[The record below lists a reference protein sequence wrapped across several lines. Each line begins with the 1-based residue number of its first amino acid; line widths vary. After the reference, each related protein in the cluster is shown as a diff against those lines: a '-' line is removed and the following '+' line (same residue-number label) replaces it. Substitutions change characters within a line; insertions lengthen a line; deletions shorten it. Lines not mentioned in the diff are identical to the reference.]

1 MASRTNSNSRF
12 HHATKIT
19 NGNSN
24 QSPRISIKEDMPWEM
39 TVGEESDV
47 SSMTITTDSPAKTT
61 SENGP
66 MRANVRTREQIIRQL
81 DQAFEHSLKV
91 EEENEKQNLEIEERI
106 DFSGGTPHEFR

>member
-1 MASRTNSNSRF
+1 MPAPANSNSRF

-24 QSPRISIKEDMPWEM
+24 QSPRISIKEDMPWQ
-39 TVGEESDV
+39 TRGGEENDV
-47 SSMTITTDSPAKTT
+47 SSMTIIADSPAKTT
-61 SENGP
+61 GESEP
-66 MRANVRTREQIIRQL
+66 RRANVRTREQIIRQL